1 MKAGNRVYFLVNRSV
16 PLVARNREFPKELN
30 NVPCVVWSCIKL
42 HVTHEIVNYV
52 SRLIIRATS
61 CTLRHRELRI
71 KVNHSCNKLHAT
83 HEMGELHIEVNHS
96 CNKLHATH
104 EMREL
109 HIEVNHSCNKL
120 HATHDIMNYALK
132 LIIHAANCTLR
143 GRFPYASRMVFIV
156 RLWVAIIKVR
166 WDSEKFSKISPHFFY
181 YLRKPPFIVGGICTM
196 LSGDFMFDYLLG
208 DCIKRKKSLS
218 GLRINKL
225 SELAKLLS

>member
-16 PLVARNREFPKELN
+16 QLVARNREFPKELN

-104 EMREL
+104 
-109 HIEVNHSCNKL
+109 
-120 HATHDIMNYALK
+120 DIMNYALK
-132 LIIHAANCTLR
+132 LIIHATNCTLR